1 MFPLRVHRC
10 PPRGAQVDILT
21 VNQGTSLEHGT
32 LFALLFFVI
41 APGVALLLMWR
52 GITRAFRDA
61 HRRRRIIVLTLAA
74 LALWVVA
81 SDFML
86 DIIFKQRGGSRI
98 RDHFRPGSF
107 PRAGLFMQSWPRIQ
121 P

>member
-1 MFPLRVHRC
+1 
-10 PPRGAQVDILT
+10 
-21 VNQGTSLEHGT
+21 LENGT

-86 DIIFKQRGGSRI
+86 DIIFETAWGLAHTRPLPAGVFPEGGAVYALLAAYSALGATLVWTVDRLPRKQTTG
-98 RDHFRPGSF
+98 
-107 PRAGLFMQSWPRIQ
+107 
-121 P
+121 